1 MKKLWS
7 HYSYAIVL
15 ILLSC
20 ITALVFSIRFDTF
33 QHKHYVTVTVSQG
46 DTLWK
51 IADDYSEQQSLSK
64 AEFVNWVKVQNQID
78 EDHIFPGEKI
88 TIPVSSNSQ
97 STTNEFA
104 SAVEK

>member
-1 MKKLWS
+1 MKTLWN

-33 QHKHYVTVTVSQG
+33 HHKQCVTVTVSQG

-51 IADDYSEQQSLSK
+51 IADDYSEAQSLSK
-64 AEFVNWVKVQNQID
+64 TEFVNWVKIHNQID

-88 TIPVSSNSQ
+88 TIPVSNNPQ
-97 STTNEFA
+97 STNNEFA
-104 SAVEK
+104 SAVVK

>member
-1 MKKLWS
+1 MKTLWN

-15 ILLSC
+15 ILISL

-33 QHKHYVTVTVSQG
+33 HQKHYVTVTVSEG

-51 IADDYSEQQSLSK
+51 IAGDYSGEQSLSK
-64 AEFVNWVKVQNQID
+64 TEFVNWVKMHNQID

-88 TIPVSSNSQ
+88 TIPVNSNSQ
-97 STTNEFA
+97 STDNEFA